1 MIIAPNKK
9 KPLQKKQKKVIPV
22 YMLHAPTLP
31 PGGVGRGEE
40 NAECYA
46 RKLTEKEIRKGYH
59 IIFNYSGHAS
69 RRSLVF
75 HPSPLHDVVQAQYM
89 LAQAEMPRAASSSI
103 AERFDILL

>member
-9 KPLQKKQKKVIPV
+9 KTLQKNTKKRNSCL
-22 YMLHAPTLP
+22 YAPLSNPST
-31 PGGVGRGEE
+31 GGGGAGEE

-69 RRSLVF
+69 RGSLVF
-75 HPSPLHDVVQAQYM
+75 HPSPLHDVVQAQYK
-89 LAQAEMPRAASSSI
+89 LAQAEMPRAALSSI
-103 AERFDILL
+103 AERFDVLL